1 MTPIQITYPN
11 IIVILPELLLMCWV
25 FFMMMADLFI
35 PKEKKEVNALFAIVG
50 IALSIAAIIMVMPY
64 GDISS
69 FNDSMRSDRFAL
81 FFKLLFCITAAL
93 TILISVRYLPI
104 EGINWGEY
112 YSLLLFAVSGM
123 MVLASAT
130 DLVTIYLGMEFMALT
145 VYVLTGFIRHDVRS
159 NEAALKYF
167 LLGAF
172 SSGIIL
178 YGMVL
183 LYGVTGSTNLY
194 KIAGFLA
201 ANDNFSNPVMIASVI
216 LLVSGF
222 AFKIAAVPFH
232 MWAPDAYE
240 GAPTPITAFM
250 AVGPKAASFAAIIR
264 LFLTAL
270 PVVKPHWVA
279 VFWGLSAITMV
290 VGNVVA
296 VSQTNIKRMLAYS
309 GIGHAGYILMGV
321 VAGTKIGM
329 AAVILYMFVYIF
341 MSIGAFSVIIM
352 LRKTG
357 VRGDEIKD
365 FSGFARRYPS
375 LGLCMLI
382 FLISLIGL
390 PPTAGFIGKMYLFA
404 AAVESEYY
412 YLAGI
417 GVTMSLVA
425 LYYYMGVAK
434 TMYIDE
440 EIAGQE
446 LVPSKALTFVVY
458 LCAAATLLIGI
469 FPNGF
474 ISAAMASIL
483 PI

>member
-11 IIVILPELLLMCWV
+11 LTVILPELVLSCWV

-35 PKEKKEVNALFAIVG
+35 PKEKKEINAVLGLIGLAMTAVSVFMV
-50 IALSIAAIIMVMPY
+50 LSY
-64 GDISS
+64 GDLSS

-81 FFKLLFCITAAL
+81 FFKLLFIITAAL
-93 TILISVRYLPI
+93 AILISAKYIAI
-104 EGINWGEY
+104 EGVNWGEY
-112 YSLLLFAVSGM
+112 YSILLFSVVGM
-123 MVLASAT
+123 MVLVSAT
-130 DLVTIYLGMEFMALT
+130 DLVTIYLGMEFMALSI
-145 VYVLTGFIRHDVRS
+145 YVLTGFIRHDVRS

-172 SSGIIL
+172 SSGLIL

-183 LYGVTGSTNLY
+183 LYGVTGTTNLY
-194 KIAGFLA
+194 KIASFLA
-201 ANDNFSNPVMIASVI
+201 SNDNYSNPLMIASVI
-216 LLVSGF
+216 LLISGF

-240 GAPTPITAFM
+240 GAPTSITAFM
-250 AVGPKAASFAAIIR
+250 SVGPKAASFAALLR
-264 LFLTAL
+264 VFLVAL
-270 PVVKPHWVA
+270 PVMKPHWVA
-279 VFWGLSAITMV
+279 ILWGVSAISMV

-296 VSQTNIKRMLAYS
+296 VAQTNIKRMLAYS

-321 VAGTKIGM
+321 IAGTRMGV
-329 AAVILYMFVYIF
+329 ASVLLYMLVYIF
-341 MSIGAFSVIIM
+341 MSIGAFSVIIL

-357 VRGDEIKD
+357 VKGDEIKD

-375 LGLCMLI
+375 LGFCMLI

-390 PPTAGFIGKMYLFA
+390 PPTSGFIGKLYLFA

-412 YLAGI
+412 YLAVI
-417 GVTMSLVA
+417 GVLMSVVSLF
-425 LYYYMGVAK
+425 YYMQVAK

-440 EIAGQE
+440 EIEGQE
-446 LVPSKALTFVVY
+446 LVPSMALTFVVY
-458 LCAAATLLIGI
+458 ICAAATLLIGM
-469 FPNGF
+469 FPDGF
-474 ISAAMASIL
+474 ISAAMAAVL

>member
-11 IIVILPELLLMCWV
+11 IAVILPELLLMCWV

-35 PKEKKEVNALFAIVG
+35 PKEKKEINAVLGILGIIIAIAG
-50 IALSIAAIIMVMPY
+50 IFMVLPL

-81 FFKLLFCITAAL
+81 FFKLLYSLTAAL
-93 TILISVRYLPI
+93 TILISVKYISI
-104 EGINWGEY
+104 EGVNWGEY
-112 YSLLLFAVSGM
+112 YTILLFAVSGM

-130 DLVTIYLGMEFMALT
+130 DLVTIYLGLEFMALS
-145 VYVLTGFIRHDVRS
+145 VYILTGFLRHDTKS

-183 LYGVTGSTNLY
+183 LYGVTGTTNIY
-194 KIAGFLA
+194 KIAGFLS
-201 ANDNFSNPVMIASVI
+201 ANDNFSNPVMLASIV

-222 AFKIAAVPFH
+222 AFKVAAVPFH

-240 GAPTPITAFM
+240 GAPTSVTAFM
-250 AVGPKAASFAAIIR
+250 AVGPKAASFAALLRI
-264 LFLTAL
+264 FLIAL
-270 PVVKPHWVA
+270 PSMKPHWVA
-279 VFWGLSAITMV
+279 IFWGVSAITMIL
-290 VGNVVA
+290 GNVVA
-296 VSQTNIKRMLAYS
+296 VAQTNMKRMMAYS
-309 GIGHAGYILMGV
+309 SIGHAGYVLMGV
-321 VAGTKIGM
+321 IAGTKTGVASVM
-329 AAVILYMFVYIF
+329 LYMFVYIF
-341 MSIGAFSVIIM
+341 MSMGTFAVIIL

-357 VRGDEIKD
+357 VKGDEIRD
-365 FSGFARRYPS
+365 FSGLARRHPA

-390 PPTAGFIGKMYLFA
+390 PPTAGFIGKLYLFA

-412 YLAGI
+412 YLAVI
-417 GVTMSLVA
+417 GVLMSVVSLF
-425 LYYYMGVAK
+425 YYIRVAK
-434 TMYIDE
+434 VMYIDE
-440 EIAGQE
+440 EIEGQE
-446 LVPSKALTFVVY
+446 LVPSSALKFVVY
-458 LCAAATLLIGI
+458 FCAAATLLIGM
-469 FPNGF
+469 FPDGF

-483 PI
+483 PL